1 MQFALLGDVQFEL
14 ITYFDGLEG
23 HFAADY
29 AEHALIEGKPRLQF
43 IGDKLDEWSLKLRFH
58 AGYCDPEAEV
68 VKLRRVLAAH
78 QALPFILA
86 NGEYKGEFV
95 ILDVTVTAEHTNTE
109 GRLIAAD
116 ADMKLKEHVLPRN
129 ALPQRKQGL
138 AVKKSG
144 VPVPASVAQAVK
156 STQQTVQKAQAALA
170 PTKQAVS
177 NAIKAAKQV
186 TTAARAVQSVMAAAR
201 TLSTNPAA
209 AVAQLV
215 RANGDLSRL
224 TSSSSAVNA
233 ALGPVQSVLGDAAP
247 VLKAASVV
255 TLEARGLQG
264 ALVGLSPANVASRIS
279 GMQGSMDRLD
289 SEWGKAA
296 APLAKLAARAAV
308 RGEPLG
314 TGSA

>member
-23 HFAADY
+23 RFAADY
-29 AEHALIEGKPRLQF
+29 VEHALIEGKPRLQF

-58 AGYCDPEAEV
+58 TGYCDPEAEV

-95 ILDVTVTAEHTNTE
+95 ILDVAVTAEHTNTE

-129 ALPQRKQGL
+129 ARPKPKQGL
-138 AVKKSG
+138 AVKKPG
-144 VPVPASVAQAVK
+144 VPVPASIAQAVK
-156 STQQTVQKAQAALA
+156 STQQTIQKAQAVLA
-170 PTKQAVS
+170 TPKQAVS

-186 TTAARAVQSVMAAAR
+186 TTAARAVQSVVAAAR
-201 TLSTNPAA
+201 TLSSNPAA
-209 AVAQLV
+209 AMAQLA
-215 RANGDLSRL
+215 RA
-224 TSSSSAVNA
+224 SSDVAKLAGSGSAVGE
-233 ALGPVQSVLGDAAP
+233 ALGPVQSVLSDAAQ
-247 VLKAASVV
+247 VAKTASMV

-279 GMQGSMDRLD
+279 GMQASMDRLD

-314 TGSA
+314 TGST